1 MDQSPTPGE
10 ADLLRNRKAAALAS
24 DQLKLARQV
33 VETSGFAGPARDIL
47 VCAVLQAI
55 ALNRRDAT

>member
-1 MDQSPTPGE
+1 MDESATPGPAE
-10 ADLLRNRKAAALAS
+10 LLSNRKAAALAS

-55 ALNRRDAT
+55 ALNRRDAA

>member
-1 MDQSPTPGE
+1 MDESATPGPAE
-10 ADLLRNRKAAALAS
+10 LLRNRMAAALAS

-55 ALNRRDAT
+55 ALNRRDAA